1 MAVKIAGEKITPYN
15 YTPGN
20 ISRIKYIV
28 IHYVGA
34 LGGAKDNVNYY
45 ASRYVG
51 ASAHYYVGFNG
62 EIWRSV
68 RDQDIAWSVG
78 GMAYIH
84 PECRNSNSLNIEL
97 CVRKKSTK
105 TMGATDKDWYF
116 EDATVKSAI
125 ELTKYLMA
133 KYNVPASRVI
143 RHYDVNHKTCPN
155 PYVYNNTKHIW
166 SDFKAALT
174 GSTPTVEEPTAETW
188 KKTGTAICTGQDVRV
203 RQVANGPI
211 IGYLGKND
219 TVEIDGKT
227 SNGWTHVKAA
237 SGIGWVSSQY
247 IKVNSAST
255 PSTNPTTSSSTL
267 YYVKAGDTLTK
278 IAKQYNTTVDAL
290 VKANAITDP
299 SKIEVGQTIKIPGTS
314 SSFKDTS
321 TTDKKKSLI
330 KDAQIH
336 LNNFCNAGL
345 VANGVYNTNT
355 KRAVVKALQTAIN
368 LDGITK
374 LDVDGSAGTLTKNAY
389 KNVNIRKGKKS
400 NMVTF
405 AQITLMAK
413 GYDPNGVD
421 GSYGNGMYTAVKTFQ
436 KDNKLTADGVIGKNT
451 IDALIK

>member
-1 MAVKIAGEKITPYN
+1 MGIKIAGEKLTPYN

-34 LGGAKDNVNYY
+34 LGGAKDNVDYY

-143 RHYDVNHKTCPN
+143 RHYDVNHKVCPN
-155 PYVYNNTKHIW
+155 PYVYNNTKHHW

-174 GSTPTVEEPTAETW
+174 GSSTTIEEPTAETW
-188 KKTGTAICTGQDVRV
+188 KKTGTGYCTGQDVRI
-203 RQVANGPI
+203 REVANGPI

-219 TVEIDGKT
+219 TVEVDGKT

-237 SGIGWVSSQY
+237 CGIGWVSSDY
-247 IKVNSAST
+247 IKINSAST
-255 PSTNPTTSSSTL
+255 PSTSPTTSSATL
-267 YYVKAGDTLTK
+267 YYVKSGDTLSK

-290 VKANAITDP
+290 IKANAIKDP
-299 SKIEVGQTIKIPGTS
+299 SLIEVGQVIKIPGKT
-314 SSFKDTS
+314 DTVD
-321 TTDKKKSLI
+321 DKKKALI
-330 KDAQIH
+330 KEAQIH

-345 VANGVYNTNT
+345 VVNGVYNTNT

-368 LDGITK
+368 LDKIAK
-374 LDVDGSAGTLTKNAY
+374 IDVDGSAGTLTKNAY
-389 KNVNIRKGKKS
+389 KSVNIRKGKNS
-400 NMVTF
+400 YMVTF
-405 AQITLMAK
+405 SQIALMAK
-413 GYDPNGVD
+413 GYDPNGVECP
-421 GSYGNGMYTAVKTFQ
+421 GSYGNGMYTAVKAFQ
-436 KDNKLTADGVIGKNT
+436 KANKLTADGVIGKNT